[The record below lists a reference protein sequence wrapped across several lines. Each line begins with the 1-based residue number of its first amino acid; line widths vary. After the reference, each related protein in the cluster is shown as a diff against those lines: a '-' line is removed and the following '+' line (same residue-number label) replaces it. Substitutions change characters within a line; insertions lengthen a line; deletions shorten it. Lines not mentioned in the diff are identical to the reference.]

1 MNIENAMPKY
11 EYVVVTKQYRT
22 VIIEAESIQDGID
35 AVWDDVDNIYNNNV
49 YDCDTDVLYEREV
62 GDE

>member
-1 MNIENAMPKY
+1 MPKY

-35 AVWDDVDNIYNNNV
+35 AVWGDIDNILNNEV
-49 YDCDTDVLYEREV
+49 YDCDTDVCYERLVLDYE
-62 GDE
+62 